1 MYVNRIFACFV
12 IYFFTFLIFINGQAL
27 TGLSSVAYSTPA
39 PPIYDQEPPGAIIN
53 QDEGESATNQ
63 GGFFHRTND
72 DHAFNY
78 IIDSNPT
85 PNPTPS
91 NNHDQAFSI
100 TINPTKAPTTGTSQ
114 QTSIFTNTRPT
125 IFQVFTDTSMPQFE
139 SISSRQVTPYI
150 SEPACASYWTLSPD
164 GYDGTQLTHCFP
176 LSAIGQLTIDLINGY
191 KICTGTVIGRH
202 TILTAAHCFYTY
214 SRITNVDFTPG
225 RFGTYMPF
233 GTFRNGTVHTAQNF
247 TFPVVDPNDDYAIVK
262 FDADIGSIT
271 GWLGVQ
277 YIDCG
282 NVQRKSYY
290 NLTTA
295 GYREDRNSE
304 ELWVS
309 NCEQTEIDS
318 CKNGGNSGSF
328 LHACDTLRG
337 NSGGPIFEDNKIV
350 GIHSSYNQS
359 AILNM
364 AIYISEEVM
373 EFILKYID

>member
-1 MYVNRIFACFV
+1 MYVNRISACIV
-12 IYFFTFLIFINGQAL
+12 IYLFTLLILINGQVL
-27 TGLSSVAYSTPA
+27 TGLSSLDYYI
-39 PPIYDQEPPGAIIN
+39 PPPPNYGDSKEIIDYDDGQSVTN
-53 QDEGESATNQ
+53 QD
-63 GGFFHRTND
+63 GFIHRTND
-72 DHAFNY
+72 GDAFNF
-78 IIDSNPT
+78 ITDSNPA
-85 PNPTPS
+85 PNPIPS
-91 NNHDQAFSI
+91 NNRDQAYSI
-100 TINPTKAPTTGTSQ
+100 TINSPSTDTSQ

-125 IFQVFTDTSMPQFE
+125 ISMPQFE

-164 GYDGTQLTHCFP
+164 GYNGTQLTHCFP

-271 GWLGVQ
+271 GQLGVQ

-282 NVQRKSYY
+282 SVQRKSYY

-295 GYREDRNSE
+295 GYREDKNSE

-309 NCEQTEIDS
+309 KCEQTEIDS
-318 CKNGGNSGSF
+318 CKNGGNSGPF
-328 LHACDTLRG
+328 LHACDTLPG

-373 EFILKYID
+373 EFILKYRD